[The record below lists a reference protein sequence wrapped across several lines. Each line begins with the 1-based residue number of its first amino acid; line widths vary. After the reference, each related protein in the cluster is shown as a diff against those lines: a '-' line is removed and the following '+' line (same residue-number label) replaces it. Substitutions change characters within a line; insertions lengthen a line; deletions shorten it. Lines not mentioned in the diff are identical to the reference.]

1 MTDSRTNNKYINA
14 LNEVNKLDKEPVGF
28 SDIITTV
35 PSTNIPI
42 RQNNTIIQLIIN
54 LAEKVDQLEEQ
65 ITEINQLLHSTRSFL
80 PSELLVKNLENLSLG
95 TNRFIRK
102 TKINPFHNSKWNFLE
117 EKEKK

>member
-65 ITEINQLLHSTRSFL
+65 ITEINQLLHSTRSSL
-80 PSELLVKNLENLSLG
+80 PSELVKN
-95 TNRFIRK
+95 
-102 TKINPFHNSKWNFLE
+102 
-117 EKEKK
+117 